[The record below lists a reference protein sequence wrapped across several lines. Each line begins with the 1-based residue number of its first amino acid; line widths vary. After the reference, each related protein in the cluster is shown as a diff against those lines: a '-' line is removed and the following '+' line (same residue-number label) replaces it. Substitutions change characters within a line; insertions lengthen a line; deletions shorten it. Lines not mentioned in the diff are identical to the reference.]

1 MAQRLD
7 ERGKGGRT
15 WSGEGE
21 SEGPTA
27 TDSVFLFVSAF
38 LPTLFIFAFFFSP
51 LSPTDTSHV

>member
-21 SEGPTA
+21 SEGPTT

-38 LPTLFIFAFFFSP
+38 LPTLFIFSFLF
-51 LSPTDTSHV
+51 LH